1 MYQFVISKEILPP
14 FTLFYPAHPTT
25 PLPLPIMADQPITM
39 YENTLLFVIMDDD
52 DDNNNLSAKLAS
64 FEVTNCVLISA
75 SYL

>member
-25 PLPLPIMADQPITM
+25 PLPLPIMANQPITM

-52 DDNNNLSAKLAS
+52 DDNMQ
-64 FEVTNCVLISA
+64 
-75 SYL
+75 